1 MTLNSH
7 QKELAR
13 RELGE
18 LLERSGLAV
27 DDLVRDL
34 GFTRSRAKGAISLD
48 PSCDPADA
56 WAVRDYLLRAM
67 RERGEGDVD
76 LRVFTDSNRV
86 KAQRWF
92 PLVDPPAVGSGAGPR
107 A

>member
-1 MTLNSH
+1 MTLNAQ
-7 QKELAR
+7 QKDLAR

-34 GFTRSRAKGAISLD
+34 GFTRRRAKDAIALD
-48 PSCDPADA
+48 PSCDPADV
-56 WAVRDYLLRAM
+56 WAVRDYLVRAM
-67 RERGEGDVD
+67 RERGQEAVD

-92 PLVDPPAVGSGAGPR
+92 RLVDPPAVGSGAGLH